1 MTNERLKILFVDFD
15 GVVTSQ
21 TEVPGSYI
29 THEADEYGASPSC
42 LSRLKDL
49 CDSTGSKIVISSNW
63 RRFDDDGPCSFW
75 VYRKCMRTVCNPLPK
90 FKVQLKDYI
99 IGMLPKDRHI
109 NKAEALVLW
118 FEENN
123 LAKDD
128 LDYVI
133 FDDDLSEGFATMTD
147 YDINKHFV
155 QTSNVTGL
163 TEDDVRR
170 AKAILNCI

>member
-1 MTNERLKILFVDFD
+1 
-15 GVVTSQ
+15 
-21 TEVPGSYI
+21 
-29 THEADEYGASPSC
+29 
-42 LSRLKDL
+42 
-49 CDSTGSKIVISSNW
+49 
-63 RRFDDDGPCSFW
+63 
-75 VYRKCMRTVCNPLPK
+75 MRTVCNPLPK

-155 QTSNVTGL
+155 
-163 TEDDVRR
+163 
-170 AKAILNCI
+170 